1 MQDPSNASAEN
12 NSITRKMTIYAI
24 LFIIFITIVTGNY
37 LFRAN
42 NPTEASAEVQLESK
56 KLEQEIATEKN
67 NNKVEDLNSHTNETL
82 QEKEDLS
89 TENTT
94 NTKSNSISE
103 ASVVEVQ
110 EIIVVTEPV
119 SESASTNTEEVQA
132 TKIESKQPSETL
144 LSSTEASINSHK
156 QISIQYEISKGVT
169 LFQISKLFYN
179 ENNTE
184 FIQSYNNI
192 THPEVDVKEGMQIVV
207 PNPDKLAVYT
217 VQEGDTL
224 YEVAR
229 KFYSKSKLLNFIM
242 EYNTIL
248 NPETDVKAGIN
259 IEIPTSSGIVVHTVQ
274 QAETLYSIMNTYYQ
288 LSYYVQEISEINGN
302 IESIKSGETLIIPN
316 IFKQHQTAMIENSPT
331 VNANYLIEINR
342 SNNILVA
349 YKNGDE
355 FFKTTVSTGE
365 NLSTPSGMFE
375 IITKFVEPSYTA
387 KNIPGGDPS
396 NPLGSRWLGLS
407 VPGTTGRT
415 YGIHGTINP
424 GSIGEYVTQGCIRME
439 NEKIEWLF
447 DQIPI
452 GTKVKIV

>member
-1 MQDPSNASAEN
+1 MQDPTNASVEN
-12 NSITRKMTIYAI
+12 KFLTRKMTIYAI

-42 NPTEASAEVQLESK
+42 NPTEASTEAQLESK
-56 KLEQEIATEKN
+56 KLDYVIDTN
-67 NNKVEDLNSHTNETL
+67 NNDEVEDLNSHTNETL
-82 QEKEDLS
+82 QENEDFS
-89 TENTT
+89 TEDKTST
-94 NTKSNSISE
+94 SSNRISE
-103 ASVVEVQ
+103 DSVEDVQETVEVA
-110 EIIVVTEPV
+110 EPV
-119 SESASTNTEEVQA
+119 SESESTNTEEGQS
-132 TKIESKQPSETL
+132 TKIESKQSSETL
-144 LSSTEASINSHK
+144 FSSTEASINSQK

-184 FIQSYNNI
+184 FLQLHNNI
-192 THPEVDVKEGMQIVV
+192 THPELDVKEGMQIVV

-217 VQEGDTL
+217 VQDGDTL
-224 YEVAR
+224 YQVAR
-229 KFYSKSKLLNFIM
+229 KFYSKSKLLNYIM
-242 EYNTIL
+242 EYNAIL

-259 IEIPTSSGIVVHTVQ
+259 IEIPTSTGIVVHTVQ

-288 LSYYVQEISEINGN
+288 LAYYVEQISKVNGN
-302 IESIKSGETLIIPN
+302 IESIKTGETLIIPN
-316 IFKQHQTAMIENSPT
+316 IFKQHQTAMIGNNPA
-331 VNANYLIEINR
+331 VNTNYLIEINR
-342 SNNILVA
+342 SNNLLIA

-365 NLSTPSGMFE
+365 NLSTPSGIFE

-447 DQIPI
+447 DRIPI

>member
-1 MQDPSNASAEN
+1 MQDPTNASVEN
-12 NSITRKMTIYAI
+12 KFLTRKMTIYAI

-42 NPTEASAEVQLESK
+42 NPTEASTEAQLESK
-56 KLEQEIATEKN
+56 KLDYVIDTN
-67 NNKVEDLNSHTNETL
+67 NNDEVEDLNSHTNETL
-82 QEKEDLS
+82 QENEDFS
-89 TENTT
+89 TEDKTST
-94 NTKSNSISE
+94 SSNRISE
-103 ASVVEVQ
+103 DSVEDVQETVEVA
-110 EIIVVTEPV
+110 EPV
-119 SESASTNTEEVQA
+119 SESESTNTEEGQS
-132 TKIESKQPSETL
+132 TKIESKQSSETL
-144 LSSTEASINSHK
+144 FSSTEASINSHK

-184 FIQSYNNI
+184 FLQLHNNI
-192 THPEVDVKEGMQIVV
+192 TYPELDVKEGMQIVV

-217 VQEGDTL
+217 VQDGDTL
-224 YEVAR
+224 YQVAR
-229 KFYSKSKLLNFIM
+229 KFYSKSKLLNYIM
-242 EYNTIL
+242 EYNAIL

-259 IEIPTSSGIVVHTVQ
+259 IEIPTSTGIVVHTVQ

-288 LSYYVQEISEINGN
+288 LAYYVEQISKVNGN
-302 IESIKSGETLIIPN
+302 IESIKTGETLIIPN
-316 IFKQHQTAMIENSPT
+316 IFKQHQTAMTGNSPA
-331 VNANYLIEINR
+331 VNTNYLIEINR
-342 SNNILVA
+342 SNNLLIA
-349 YKNGDE
+349 YKNGEE

-365 NLSTPSGMFE
+365 NLSTPSGIFE

-447 DQIPI
+447 DRIPI

>member
-1 MQDPSNASAEN
+1 MQDPTNASVEN
-12 NSITRKMTIYAI
+12 KFLTRKMTIYAI

-42 NPTEASAEVQLESK
+42 NPTEASTEAQLESK
-56 KLEQEIATEKN
+56 KLDYVIDTN
-67 NNKVEDLNSHTNETL
+67 NNDEVEDLNSHTDETL
-82 QEKEDLS
+82 QENEDFS
-89 TENTT
+89 TEDKTST
-94 NTKSNSISE
+94 SSNRISE
-103 ASVVEVQ
+103 DSVEDVQ
-110 EIIVVTEPV
+110 ETVEVTEPV
-119 SESASTNTEEVQA
+119 SESESTNIEEGQS
-132 TKIESKQPSETL
+132 TKIESKQSSETL
-144 LSSTEASINSHK
+144 FSSTEASINSHK

-184 FIQSYNNI
+184 FLQLHNNI
-192 THPEVDVKEGMQIVV
+192 THPELDVKEGMQIVV

-217 VQEGDTL
+217 VQDGDTL
-224 YEVAR
+224 YQVAR
-229 KFYSKSKLLNFIM
+229 KFYSKPKLLNYIM
-242 EYNTIL
+242 EYNAIL

-259 IEIPTSSGIVVHTVQ
+259 IEIPTSTGIVVHTVQ

-288 LSYYVQEISEINGN
+288 LAYYVEQISKVNGN
-302 IESIKSGETLIIPN
+302 IESIKTGETLIIPN
-316 IFKQHQTAMIENSPT
+316 IFKQHQTAMTGNSPA
-331 VNANYLIEINR
+331 VNTNYLIEINR
-342 SNNILVA
+342 SNNLLIA
-349 YKNGDE
+349 YKNGEE

-365 NLSTPSGMFE
+365 NLSTPSGIFE

-447 DQIPI
+447 DRIPI